1 MLSLPTLAQPP
12 RTADKRTATKPLRH
26 AIVPPN
32 AVSRNGRPTAV
43 CYPGTFPCEKIIR
56 TPFPLRALDLDRP
69 IKNRQ
74 RRYGCQQI
82 FPTNVAQNPQ
92 VHRSPPPASEPERG
106 SSAVR
111 SQRESTTAA
120 RSHLPAAPTP
130 SGFPQR

>member
-26 AIVPPN
+26 AIV
-32 AVSRNGRPTAV
+32 SPTR
-43 CYPGTFPCEKIIR
+43 YPGTAAPPPSATRAPFRAKKIIR

-92 VHRSPPPASEPERG
+92 VHRSPSPASEPERG
-106 SSAVR
+106 SSAVC
-111 SQRESTTAA
+111 SLRESTRAA
-120 RSHLPAAPTP
+120 RSHLPAEPP
-130 SGFPQR
+130 